1 MILKPL
7 KMTRAPLFESEADSS
22 LTGPCAVSGDKLDGT
37 GLGGLLL
44 DGKTAGDS
52 AGVAELDGMFA
63 DASGVGPFAGTS
75 AVFGAP
81 TGVVSGGLMGVELGD
96 KTCAGDGTGED
107 PVGEGLVLGETT
119 AFGGLAGD
127 FSGEI
132 DGDFAGGF
140 DTGAGA
146 PGVGV
151 GGDKVGDFEGDGGVV
166 TGETAEEVVGEVAGE
181 MDGEGDF
188 VGGVDVVGFGEGAG
202 ALSAC
207 TMPERDTHRTNI

>member
-1 MILKPL
+1 
-7 KMTRAPLFESEADSS
+7 MTPAPLFESAPDSS
-22 LTGPCAVSGDKLDGT
+22 LTGPCAEVSGDNLDGT

-52 AGVAELDGMFA
+52 TGVAELDGIFA

-81 TGVVSGGLMGVELGD
+81 TGVVSGGLMGVELGGD

-107 PVGEGLVLGETT
+107 ALGEGLVVGETT
-119 AFGGLAGD
+119 AFGGLEGD
-127 FSGEI
+127 FPGEI

-140 DTGAGA
+140 DTGAGVS
-146 PGVGV
+146 GVGV
-151 GGDKVGDFEGDGGVV
+151 GDKVGDFEGDGGLVA
-166 TGETAEEVVGEVAGE
+166 GETAEEVLGEIAGE

-207 TMPERDTHRTNI
+207 TTPERDTHRTNI